1 MTARE
6 LFRCDR
12 PGEEIMKYLIDH
24 RDDEDLGLSN
34 ISRVTH
40 RRTLRSESKILKKRD
55 ILDIIGVKNCA
66 LYFRSDNQTYTTA
79 IIGFGW
85 LGNVDFYVCVSDYRT
100 GKAVDNY
107 GYRYDGQRIT
117 GFVK

>member
-1 MTARE
+1 MKARD
-6 LFRCDR
+6 LFRYDR

-24 RDDEDLGLSN
+24 KDNEDLGLSN
-34 ISRVTH
+34 IKVTH
-40 RRTLRSESKILKKRD
+40 RRTLRSEFKILKKRD

-79 IIGFGW
+79 VIGFDW
-85 LGNVDFYVCVSDYRT
+85 LGDVDFFVCVYDYRT
-100 GKAVDNY
+100 GKAVENY